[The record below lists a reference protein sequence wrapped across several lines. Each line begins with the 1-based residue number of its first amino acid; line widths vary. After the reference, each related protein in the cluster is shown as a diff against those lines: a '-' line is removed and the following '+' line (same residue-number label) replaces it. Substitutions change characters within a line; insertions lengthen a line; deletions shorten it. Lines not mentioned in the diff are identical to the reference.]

1 MEAVILAAG
10 LGTRLR
16 PLTENKPKALIP
28 VANRPI
34 ISRNID
40 YLKFSGVQKI
50 MVNAHHHYQQL
61 VDYLDERR
69 SFGIQID
76 VRVEPQILG
85 TGGGIRN
92 CVDLSHNGTFIVMN
106 GDILTNIDLAKALD
120 HHKKAGHIATL
131 VLHYREPYN
140 SVLIDNM
147 YQIIEIGLQN
157 KPAGLAFT
165 GIHILEPEVLQNIPV
180 RGYSD
185 IIDCYNGMI
194 DAGESIGAYIS
205 ENHYWHDIGTPEA
218 YISAN
223 RDILARNNTP
233 FAIGPSSVL
242 DPSARLEDWAVIGE
256 ASCLE
261 KGVRIGRSILW
272 DNVTV
277 RADKRVQDSILTSGN
292 IVETDLIN
300 EVL

>member
-1 MEAVILAAG
+1 MKAIILAAG

-16 PLTENKPKALIP
+16 PLTRNKPKALIP

-40 YLKFSGVQKI
+40 YLRFSGVQRI

-61 VDYLDERR
+61 LDYLDEKK
-69 SFGIQID
+69 SFDIEID
-76 VRVEPQILG
+76 VHVEPEILG

-92 CVDLSHNGTFIVMN
+92 CMDLRHSGHFIVMN
-106 GDILTNIDLAKALD
+106 GDVLTNIDLAKARD
-120 HHKKAGHIATL
+120 HHRKAGHIATL

-140 SVLIDNM
+140 SVLIDNR
-147 YQIIEIGLQN
+147 YQIIEIGLRN
-157 KPAGLAFT
+157 NPAGLAFT
-165 GIHILEPEVLQNIPV
+165 GIHILEPEVLQKIPEQ
-180 RGYSD
+180 GYSD
-185 IIDCYNGMI
+185 IIDCYKAMI
-194 DAGESIGAYIS
+194 DSGESIGAYVS
-205 ENHYWHDIGTPEA
+205 ENHYWHDIGTPEG

-223 RDILARNNTP
+223 KEILVRNNTP
-233 FAIGPSSVL
+233 FAISPGSVL

-292 IVETDLIN
+292 IVDTDLIN
-300 EVL
+300 EIH